1 MTDNSDSRESDNNSW
16 VIAGSEALPVENLG
30 LETQA
35 ESEPA
40 QEDTQAPLSESKAL
54 IDHPDAD
61 GASQKMQGPE
71 VVVGPSSEETAALV
85 KTPEPVLS
93 HAKEASTCEAEEGSV
108 PVPQGTVV
116 IHKAGP
122 LGEEEGNNSSSGEEA
137 SKERD
142 VEGLRR
148 RKGRD
153 APPVLPGAGRDR
165 GVEAFEGDEGGL
177 PRTKWLFGF
186 LALLGLALLVS
197 LGVIFDQDDG
207 SVDIFSPWSSSDS
220 EEPIPGAVG
229 VDWPASPPREP
240 PVGEELQRAKE
251 AVMSSDGDHQSLDA
265 MGLLLDKLAKENQ
278 DIRLMQAE
286 LQAQKEELQLLLR
299 KTEGEA
305 LDFTSQRQNLA
316 AENSRLAEAL
326 KRETASLLATQA
338 ELHLLQ
344 EKLAEAGDS
353 KSQPRPEKLPAQ
365 DRQREKAERPEVE
378 IRRLRSLLASVRRDL
393 GRAFQK
399 VPPGNV
405 SEGLWKELDGVEQ
418 RVAQELEGA
427 EEGARPFWKEGHKAK
442 RRKEKAWHRRHDGH
456 EERKPT
462 HHGEGP
468 EEEHRPPHKAPKI
481 ANDGPHRPRKY
492 QGPRDAKPAKDREHR
507 KAKKPTEPGALWE
520 ALAKHPY
527 RPPQGCAGV
536 SECARQEGLE
546 PVQKPR
552 FLPMLQS
559 YLAGLGWSEHYGGLV
574 AALDGY
580 FGSDGAF
587 AHDRLSFVELLDE
600 VEDTLEELAEQ
611 LGGSEEE
618 ADNFEEVM
626 LRQLGAAPPGRFTQ
640 RDSSSQ
646 RHPKERNPEGHGRKN
661 GRESTSW
668 PHG

>member
-16 VIAGSEALPVENLG
+16 VIAGSEALPVEDLG
-30 LETQA
+30 LEMQPG
-35 ESEPA
+35 SELA
-40 QEDTQAPLSESKAL
+40 QEETQAPLDESKTL
-54 IDHPDAD
+54 VDRPDAD
-61 GASQKMQGPE
+61 GASQKGPE
-71 VVVGPSSEETAALV
+71 VVVDPSSEETPTLV
-85 KTPEPVLS
+85 KTPEPALS
-93 HAKEASTCEAEEGSV
+93 HATEASTCEAEEESV
-108 PVPQGTVV
+108 PVPQGTVF

-153 APPVLPGAGRDR
+153 APPILPGAGRDR
-165 GVEAFEGDEGGL
+165 GAEAFEGDDGGL

-186 LALLGLALLVS
+186 LALLGLALLAS
-197 LGVIFDQDDG
+197 LGIIFDQDDG
-207 SVDIFSPWSSSDS
+207 PVDIFSTWSSSDS
-220 EEPIPGAVG
+220 EEPLPGSVG
-229 VDWPASPPREP
+229 V
-240 PVGEELQRAKE
+240 
-251 AVMSSDGDHQSLDA
+251 
-265 MGLLLDKLAKENQ
+265 
-278 DIRLMQAE
+278 
-286 LQAQKEELQLLLR
+286 AQKEELQLLLR

-326 KRETASLLATQA
+326 KRETASLLATRA
-338 ELHLLQ
+338 ELHLLR
-344 EKLAEAGDS
+344 EKLAEAGNS
-353 KSQPRPEKLPAQ
+353 KSQPRPEKLPSQ
-365 DRQREKAERPEVE
+365 DRQREKAERPEAE

-405 SEGLWKELDGVEQ
+405 SEGLRKELDGVER

-427 EEGARPFWKEGHKAK
+427 EEGAKPSWKDGHKAK
-442 RRKEKAWHRRHDGH
+442 RGKEKAWHKRHNGH

-468 EEEHRPPHKAPKI
+468 EKEHRPPYKAPKMG
-481 ANDGPHRPRKY
+481 NDGPHRPRKH
-492 QGPRDAKPAKDREHR
+492 QGPRDAKPARDGEHR
-507 KAKKPTEPGALWE
+507 KAKKPAEPGALWE

-536 SECARQEGLE
+536 GECARQEGLE
-546 PVQKPR
+546 PVQKLR

-559 YLAGLGWSEHYGGLV
+559 YLAGLGWAEHYGGLV

-600 VEDTLEELAEQ
+600 VEDALEELAEQ

-618 ADNFEEVM
+618 ADNFEEVI
-626 LRQLGAAPPGRFTQ
+626 LRQLGAAPAGRFTQ
-640 RDSSSQ
+640 RDSSAQ

>member
-229 VDWPASPPREP
+229 V
-240 PVGEELQRAKE
+240 
-251 AVMSSDGDHQSLDA
+251 
-265 MGLLLDKLAKENQ
+265 
-278 DIRLMQAE
+278 
-286 LQAQKEELQLLLR
+286 AQKEELQLLLR

>member
-16 VIAGSEALPVENLG
+16 VIAGSEALPVEDLG

-35 ESEPA
+35 ESELA
-40 QEDTQAPLSESKAL
+40 QGEAQAPLGESKTL
-54 IDHPDAD
+54 VDRPDAD
-61 GASQKMQGPE
+61 GATQKGPE
-71 VVVGPSSEETAALV
+71 VVVGPSSEETPTLV
-85 KTPEPVLS
+85 KTAEPVLS
-93 HAKEASTCEAEEGSV
+93 HAKEASTHEAEEGSV
-108 PVPQGTVV
+108 PIPQGTVF

-122 LGEEEGNNSSSGEEA
+122 LGEEEGNTSSSGEEA

-165 GVEAFEGDEGGL
+165 GAGAFEGDDGGL

-186 LALLGLALLVS
+186 LALLGLALLAS

-207 SVDIFSPWSSSDS
+207 PVDIFSAWSSSDS
-220 EEPIPGAVG
+220 EEPHPGSVG

-240 PVGEELQRAKE
+240 PVGDELQSAKE

-326 KRETASLLATQA
+326 KRETASLLATRA
-338 ELHLLQ
+338 ELHLLR

-353 KSQPRPEKLPAQ
+353 KSQPRPEKLPVQ
-365 DRQREKAERPEVE
+365 ERQREKAERPEAE
-378 IRRLRSLLASVRRDL
+378 IRRLRSLLASVQRDL

-405 SEGLWKELDGVEQ
+405 SEGLRKELDGVER

-427 EEGARPFWKEGHKAK
+427 EEGAKPSWKEGHKAK
-442 RRKEKAWHRRHDGH
+442 RGKERAWHKRHDSH
-456 EERKPT
+456 EERRPT

-468 EEEHRPPHKAPKI
+468 EKEQRPPHKAPKM
-481 ANDGPHRPRKY
+481 ANDGPHRPRKH
-492 QGPRDAKPAKDREHR
+492 QGPRDAKPAKDGEHR
-507 KAKKPTEPGALWE
+507 KAKKPAEPGALWE

-536 SECARQEGLE
+536 GECARQEGLE

-552 FLPMLQS
+552 FLLMLQS
-559 YLAGLGWSEHYGGLV
+559 YLAGLGWAEHYGGLV

-600 VEDTLEELAEQ
+600 VEDALEELAEQ

-618 ADNFEEVM
+618 ADNFEEVI
-626 LRQLGAAPPGRFTQ
+626 LRQLGAAPAGRFTQ
-640 RDSSSQ
+640 RDSSTQ

>member
-16 VIAGSEALPVENLG
+16 VIAGSEALPVEDLG
-30 LETQA
+30 LEMQPG
-35 ESEPA
+35 SELA
-40 QEDTQAPLSESKAL
+40 QEETQAPLDESKTL
-54 IDHPDAD
+54 VDRPDAD
-61 GASQKMQGPE
+61 GASQKGPE
-71 VVVGPSSEETAALV
+71 VVVDPSSEETPTLV
-85 KTPEPVLS
+85 KTPEPALS
-93 HAKEASTCEAEEGSV
+93 HATEASTCEAEEESV
-108 PVPQGTVV
+108 PVPQGTVF

-153 APPVLPGAGRDR
+153 APPILPGAGRDR
-165 GVEAFEGDEGGL
+165 GAEAFEGDDGGL

-186 LALLGLALLVS
+186 LALLGLALLAS
-197 LGVIFDQDDG
+197 LGIIFDQDDG
-207 SVDIFSPWSSSDS
+207 PVDIFSTWSSSDS
-220 EEPIPGAVG
+220 EEPLPGSVG
-229 VDWPASPPREP
+229 VDWAASPPREP
-240 PVGEELQRAKE
+240 PVGDELQRAKE
-251 AVMSSDGDHQSLDA
+251 AVMSSDGDRQSLDS
-265 MGLLLDKLAKENQ
+265 MGVLLDKLAKENQ

-326 KRETASLLATQA
+326 KRETASLLATRA
-338 ELHLLQ
+338 ELHLLR
-344 EKLAEAGDS
+344 EKLAEAGNS
-353 KSQPRPEKLPAQ
+353 KSQPRPEKLPSQ
-365 DRQREKAERPEVE
+365 DRQREKAERPEAE

-405 SEGLWKELDGVEQ
+405 SEGLRKELDGVER

-427 EEGARPFWKEGHKAK
+427 EEGAKPSWKDGHKAK
-442 RRKEKAWHRRHDGH
+442 RGKEKAWHKRHNGH

-468 EEEHRPPHKAPKI
+468 EKEHRPPYKAPKMG
-481 ANDGPHRPRKY
+481 NDGPHRPRKH
-492 QGPRDAKPAKDREHR
+492 QGPRDAKPARDGEHR
-507 KAKKPTEPGALWE
+507 KAKKPAEPGALWE

-536 SECARQEGLE
+536 GECARQEGLE
-546 PVQKPR
+546 PVQKLR

-559 YLAGLGWSEHYGGLV
+559 YLAGLGWAEHYGGLV

-600 VEDTLEELAEQ
+600 VEDALEELAEQ

-618 ADNFEEVM
+618 ADNFEEVI
-626 LRQLGAAPPGRFTQ
+626 LRQLGAAPAGRFTQ
-640 RDSSSQ
+640 RDSSAQ

>member
-16 VIAGSEALPVENLG
+16 VIAGSEALPVEDLG
-30 LETQA
+30 LEMQPGSELAQEETQA
-35 ESEPA
+35 L
-40 QEDTQAPLSESKAL
+40 TQASFRTAPLDESKTL
-54 IDHPDAD
+54 VDRPDAD
-61 GASQKMQGPE
+61 GASQKGPE
-71 VVVGPSSEETAALV
+71 VVVDPSSEETPTLV
-85 KTPEPVLS
+85 KTPEPALS
-93 HAKEASTCEAEEGSV
+93 HATEASTCEAEEESV
-108 PVPQGTVV
+108 PVPQGTVF

-153 APPVLPGAGRDR
+153 APPILPGAGRDR
-165 GVEAFEGDEGGL
+165 GAEAFEGDDGGL

-186 LALLGLALLVS
+186 LALLGLALLAS
-197 LGVIFDQDDG
+197 LGIIFDQDDG
-207 SVDIFSPWSSSDS
+207 PVDIFSTWSSSDS
-220 EEPIPGAVG
+220 EEPLPGSVG
-229 VDWPASPPREP
+229 V
-240 PVGEELQRAKE
+240 
-251 AVMSSDGDHQSLDA
+251 
-265 MGLLLDKLAKENQ
+265 
-278 DIRLMQAE
+278 
-286 LQAQKEELQLLLR
+286 AQKEELQLLLR

-326 KRETASLLATQA
+326 KRETASLLATRA
-338 ELHLLQ
+338 ELHLLR
-344 EKLAEAGDS
+344 EKLAEAGNS
-353 KSQPRPEKLPAQ
+353 KSQPRPEKLPSQ
-365 DRQREKAERPEVE
+365 DRQREKAERPEAE

-405 SEGLWKELDGVEQ
+405 SEGLRKELDGVER

-427 EEGARPFWKEGHKAK
+427 EEGAKPSWKDGHKAK
-442 RRKEKAWHRRHDGH
+442 RGKEKAWHKRHNGH

-468 EEEHRPPHKAPKI
+468 EKEHRPPYKAPKMG
-481 ANDGPHRPRKY
+481 NDGPHRPRKH
-492 QGPRDAKPAKDREHR
+492 QGPRDAKPARDGEHR
-507 KAKKPTEPGALWE
+507 KAKKPAEPGALWE

-536 SECARQEGLE
+536 GECARQEGLE
-546 PVQKPR
+546 PVQKLR

-559 YLAGLGWSEHYGGLV
+559 YLAGLGWAEHYGGLV

-600 VEDTLEELAEQ
+600 VEDALEELAEQ

-618 ADNFEEVM
+618 ADNFEEVI
-626 LRQLGAAPPGRFTQ
+626 LRQLGAAPAGRFTQ
-640 RDSSSQ
+640 RDSSAQ